1 MIMRYCKWIRRKK
14 KGETNKLIFT
24 REEAA
29 EIAKKLGIDFSKEKF
44 NLEEFY
50 MGVNVELEHGT
61 RFPRANVTNNDP
73 ILTGMI
79 ALAHLLEFPDYYT
92 RLSVLEEEAKK
103 YWDNK
108 RK

>member
-1 MIMRYCKWIRRKK
+1 MRYCRWIKK
-14 KGETNKLIFT
+14 KLRGETTKILFT
-24 REEAA
+24 REEAEKIA
-29 EIAKKLGIDFSKEKF
+29 EGLGIDYSKEKF
-44 NLEEFY
+44 TPEEFY

-92 RLSVLEEEAKK
+92 RLSVLEKEADK
-103 YWDNK
+103 YWAGKN
-108 RK
+108 R